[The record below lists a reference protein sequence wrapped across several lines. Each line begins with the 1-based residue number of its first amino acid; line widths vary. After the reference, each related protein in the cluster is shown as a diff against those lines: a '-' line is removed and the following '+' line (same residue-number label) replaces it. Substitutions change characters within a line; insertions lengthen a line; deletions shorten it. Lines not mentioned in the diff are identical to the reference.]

1 MEKELF
7 EKAMC
12 VCEGG
17 EKELTQ
23 SIEDSKAAIEEHS
36 SKIEA
41 DTAEQA
47 QLTQE
52 IADHKTNAEQAKKDL
67 EQATMLREKDN
78 KKFVAE
84 EKDTKLNLKGLGQ
97 AIPAIEKGMGGASLM
112 QLSGSGRLRRLI
124 EIT

>member
-1 MEKELF
+1 MRRIITMLQDMQKELEREGEMEKELF

-12 VCEGG
+12 VCENG

-36 SKIEA
+36 SKINA

-52 IADHKTNAEQAKKDL
+52 IADHGTNKEQAEKDL
-67 EQATMLREKDN
+67 SEATAIRNKEQKQFAADE
-78 KKFVAE
+78 A
-84 EKDTKLNLKGLGQ
+84 
-97 AIPAIEKGMGGASLM
+97 
-112 QLSGSGRLRRLI
+112 
-124 EIT
+124 